1 MQHRTRSLVLAL
13 AAASVCLTATPAA
26 ATAAECS
33 AILPVA
39 DRLETQ
45 LDQVSP
51 SGTAPYLAGRIRS
64 ALSPL
69 YGLTS
74 AAAVDLRIRS
84 DMLAAQIDNSDP
96 YRPARPDLLS
106 GDLAKARQ
114 LVAAARHYCGSTSP
128 REPAPNRYALGVG
141 PDGVRGR

>member
-13 AAASVCLTATPAA
+13 AAACMHLTTAPAA
-26 ATAAECS
+26 ANADECS

-39 DRLETQ
+39 DRLQPE
-45 LDQVSP
+45 LNQVFP
-51 SGTAPYLAGRIRS
+51 SGTAPYVAGRIRS

-84 DMLAAQIDNSDP
+84 DMLAAQIDDSDP
-96 YRPARPDLLS
+96 YRPARPDLLA
-106 GDLAKARQ
+106 GDLAKANE
-114 LVAAARHYCGSTSP
+114 LLAAARRYC
-128 REPAPNRYALGVG
+128 AH
-141 PDGVRGR
+141 